1 MSRQDAINCAA
12 TYFDSGDFLKDLER
26 RIAIKTE
33 SQIFEER
40 KDEMSEYM
48 EEMRLTLSPLGFETK
63 VFENPSSKAGPI
75 FLLNEKRTK
84 NSKQF

>member
-1 MSRQDAINCAA
+1 MVMSRQDAINCAT

-48 EEMRLTLSPLGFETK
+48 LSL
-63 VFENPSSKAGPI
+63 I
-75 FLLNEKRTK
+75 HI
-84 NSKQF
+84 

>member
-40 KDEMSEYM
+40 KDENFCDFSSS
-48 EEMRLTLSPLGFETK
+48 SP
-63 VFENPSSKAGPI
+63 V
-75 FLLNEKRTK
+75 LLI
-84 NSKQF
+84 

>member
-33 SQIFEER
+33 SQIFDCLLYTSDAA
-40 KDEMSEYM
+40 DE
-48 EEMRLTLSPLGFETK
+48 
-63 VFENPSSKAGPI
+63 
-75 FLLNEKRTK
+75 
-84 NSKQF
+84 